1 MTLPYN
7 AQVNPH
13 LGDPG
18 ITTMH
23 GDAQSSDAT
32 PLPGPGAGE
41 WTITGT
47 KLGGACPTILAGR
60 DGYIQVLC
68 TQVFAHGEF
77 ITPKLSILDPLSH
90 LDIPKGALLGG
101 VYAYLDAKDRMVLVD
116 VPSACSV
123 WPTVAT
129 DAISVLRSALI

>member
-77 ITPKLSILDPLSH
+77 ITPKLSILDPLPVGSF
-90 LDIPKGALLGG
+90 LTWIFP
-101 VYAYLDAKDRMVLVD
+101 R
-116 VPSACSV
+116 VPYWAVCT
-123 WPTVAT
+123 PTWMRRTGWCWWTFPVPAP
-129 DAISVLRSALI
+129 SGPR